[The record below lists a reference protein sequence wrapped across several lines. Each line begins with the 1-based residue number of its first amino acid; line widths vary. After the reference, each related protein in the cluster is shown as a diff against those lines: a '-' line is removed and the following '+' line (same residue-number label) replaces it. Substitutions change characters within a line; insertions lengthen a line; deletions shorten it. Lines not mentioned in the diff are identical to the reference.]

1 MGFCFAC
8 ISHPPSEVAALEAKL
23 DRMVALLASEQS
35 AKEST
40 SNTSPGQSST
50 TYSGDAATPSDHEA
64 QSFMEIFSTRMVP
77 LFPFIVVP
85 AHMTAEQLR
94 EEKPFL
100 YLNISVVACQEAS
113 RQREILSV
121 VREYVAEHIVLRGEH
136 NLDLLQGLMVHLAWY
151 ISVSRV
157 PLSNAP
163 GQTADKGNADL
174 GPLNLV
180 QGSAQL
186 DVFLQLAIAQVV
198 SLGLNQGVASMKSLD
213 HPLAYMRATDLHPD
227 QTPPRTLD
235 ERRAYLGCYYLTMM

>member
-1 MGFCFAC
+1 M
-8 ISHPPSEVAALEAKL
+8 AALEAKL

-94 EEKPFL
+94 QEKPFL

-157 PLSNAP
+157 PLSNVP

-186 DVFLQLAIAQVV
+186 DVFLQLSVAQVV
-198 SLGLNQGVASMKSLD
+198 SLGLNQGVARMKSLD